1 MAFDIEQLLLRL
13 DDGSAIAGIMRRR
26 FVEAVKLGFTDSVET
41 WEFDIAF
48 DLDNPYVQEI
58 LDELADKVKRV
69 SDTTKDEIRALVG
82 RQADEGWS
90 LDDLA
95 KEIEK
100 LGEVNS
106 KSRARAIA
114 SYESATAYSLGSI
127 ASYKEAGA
135 TGKEWLGN
143 DPCPEICQKND
154 GVVVGLDENFPSGHF
169 SPAAHPYCECAIAP
183 VIEV

>member
-13 DDGSAIAGIMRRR
+13 DDGTAIAGIMRRR
-26 FVEAVKLGFTDSVET
+26 FVQAVKLGFTDSAET
-41 WEFDIAF
+41 WEFDVAF
-48 DLDNPYVQEI
+48 DLDNPLIQEF
-58 LDELADKVKRV
+58 LDELANDVRRV

-82 RQADEGWS
+82 KMADEGWS
-90 LDDLA
+90 LEDLA

-100 LGEVNS
+100 IGEVNS

-114 SYESATAYSLGSI
+114 SYESATAYSRGAI

-135 TGKEWLGN
+135 KGKEWLGN
-143 DPCPEICQKND
+143 DPCEEICQKND

-169 SPAAHPYCECAIAP
+169 CPAGHPYCECAMLP
-183 VIEV
+183 VI

>member
-26 FVEAVKLGFTDSVET
+26 FVEAVRLGFTDAVET
-41 WEFDIAF
+41 WEFDLAF
-48 DLDNPYVQEI
+48 DLDNPLIQGV

-69 SDTTKDEIRALVG
+69 ADTTRDEIRALVG
-82 RQADEGWS
+82 KMADEGWS

-100 LGEVNS
+100 IGEVNS

-114 SYESATAYSLGSI
+114 SYESATGYSKGAI

-135 TGKEWLGN
+135 MGKEWLTTT
-143 DPCPEICQKND
+143 PCEICQVND
-154 GVVVGLDENFPSGHF
+154 GVIVGLDEDFPSGHF
-169 SPAAHPYCECAIAP
+169 SPAAHPFCQCAIAP